1 MYLFLH
7 ADEIAKSFWKKQ
19 LPILIVKFAAQ
30 ALEMNKTDDSA
41 TQRVENYRQEY
52 EEKVNLLMSK

>member
-1 MYLFLH
+1 MYLLLD
-7 ADEIAKSFWKKQ
+7 ADEIVKSFWKKQ

-41 TQRVENYRQEY
+41 TQRVESYRQEY